1 MRKRSIFILLQL
13 MLSIIAQ
20 AQSNRQVLNWI
31 NTVRADQHD
40 FYTEI
45 PFEYKNGCI
54 VVQVIIGKENY
65 DYIFDTGGYND
76 ITDAIQAKNHFQV
89 LTTQT
94 VGSSNKLKSKVDLV
108 RVDSLRI
115 GALVFRDV
123 AALQMNFK
131 NSPTIDCTVNGAL
144 IGASIIKQ
152 YCWQIDLE
160 RKKIVIT
167 NQPGRLDLAG
177 AVKLPVTF
185 NARQMPY
192 ITAKLNGNE
201 EKFMFD
207 LGSSSLCI
215 LTPKTAANYMGG
227 TPVIEVDNVASE
239 GGNGVLKQTM
249 KLFGADLLE
258 LGAIR
263 LQKVPVFSLASV
275 NENLIGNPI
284 LQNYRVTL
292 DFPHSAVYLSPITSA
307 PFRPGLESFG
317 FTLKYENGRVV
328 VSNLYKGQAA
338 EQAGLRIGDVI
349 SSANGR
355 ALSYPDVCSSI
366 APLAALLRLVKD
378 IDLTI
383 IRDNQPFTLHLQKTR
398 LF

>member
-1 MRKRSIFILLQL
+1 MRKRSILILLQL
-13 MLSIIAQ
+13 LVSIIAW
-20 AQSNRQVLNWI
+20 AQSPGQVLNWI
-31 NTVRADQHD
+31 NTVRPNQHD
-40 FYTEI
+40 FYAEI

-54 VVQVIIGKENY
+54 VVQVTIGKENY

-76 ITDAIQAKNHFQV
+76 ITDAIQAKNHFPV

-115 GALVFRDV
+115 GPLVFRDV

-144 IGASIIKQ
+144 IGASIIKL

-160 RKKIVIT
+160 RKKIIIT
-167 NQPGRLDLAG
+167 DRPERLDLAG

-185 NARQMPY
+185 NTRQMPY
-192 ITAKLNGNE
+192 FTGKLNGHD

-215 LTPKTAANYMGG
+215 LTPKTAANYTGK

-249 KLFGADLLE
+249 KLFAADLLE

-263 LQKVPVFSLASV
+263 LQKVPVFSLATV

-292 DFPHSAVYLSPITSA
+292 DFPHSAIYLSPLSNA
-307 PFRPGLESFG
+307 PYQPGLESFG
-317 FTLKYENGRVV
+317 FSLKYENGQVV
-328 VSNLYKGQAA
+328 ISNLYKGHAA
-338 EQAGLRIGDVI
+338 ERAGLRTGDVV
-349 SSANGR
+349 SYANGR
-355 ALSYPDVCSSI
+355 ALSYSDACSSI
-366 APLAALLRLVKD
+366 VPLAALLRSKD

-383 IRDNQPFTLHLQKTR
+383 IRNGQPFTLHLQKTR